1 MGVDK
6 VVADNIEIFINGL
19 IHETRRKNLKW
30 KRVSKIK
37 EWVKL
42 KKEIESTK
50 EVDLKDYFIDT
61 SKSYCITQNEG
72 YVMILNI
79 RYGNA
84 PVFSPA
90 LDKDVLV
97 IKINEDFLPQ
107 NLSLYDV
114 DGYKDLL
121 KELVDVIERQINVEH
136 LMPDCM
142 YEFFRH
148 VLGEDKDGRIVDK

>member
-19 IHETRRKNLKW
+19 INETRRKNLKW

-37 EWVKL
+37 EWEKL
-42 KKEIESTK
+42 KKEIESAK
-50 EVDLKDYFIDT
+50 EVDLKDYFIDA

-72 YVMILNI
+72 YVMVLNI

-148 VLGEDKDGRIVDK
+148 VLGEDKDGRTVDK

>member
-1 MGVDK
+1 M
-6 VVADNIEIFINGL
+6 VADRIETFIKGL
-19 IHETRRKNLKW
+19 INETRNENLKW

-37 EWVKL
+37 EWEKL
-42 KKEIESTK
+42 KIEIECTK
-50 EVDLKDYFIDT
+50 EVDLKDYFIDDT
-61 SKSYCITQNEG
+61 KSYCITKSEG
-72 YVMILNI
+72 YVMVLNI

-97 IKINEDFLPQ
+97 IKINEEFLPQ

-121 KELVDVIERQINVEH
+121 KELVVVIEHQINVEY

-142 YEFFRH
+142 YEFFKY
-148 VLGEDKDGRIVDK
+148 VVGENEDGRTVDK